1 MKSYKITIYDL
12 KWNDTDYQNDGFE
25 LCGDYESEEEIGIEA
40 ILDQHEDDC
49 NEDEDR
55 DDLEITHYEHKI
67 ELDN

>member
-25 LCGDYESEEEIGIEA
+25 LWGDYESEEEIGIEA

-49 NEDEDR
+49 NEDED
-55 DDLEITHYEHKI
+55 L
-67 ELDN
+67 